1 MTTIE
6 IDRASLRTSVAV
18 SVRAPRVVRVA
29 LAGCGTVGAS
39 LVALIRRH
47 QALFESRHGV
57 RFELVRILVR
67 DTAKDRGVALPRH
80 LLTSSVDEFLLANAD
95 VVVEAIGGFDPA
107 ERVVRESLAAGRQ
120 VVTANKA
127 LIAAYGPALQALADA
142 HGGSLQFEAAVGGG
156 VPVVRTLRGELGGH
170 GVRTITG
177 ILNGTTNFLLTAL
190 ADGTRYADALTDA
203 QAKGFAEADPSRDLQ
218 GLDAADK
225 IRILAWL
232 AWGVDPSTLAVRVEP
247 LPADPE
253 PAARAAAARHG
264 VLKYLAGAVRGEDG
278 TARAW
283 VRPVIVPADHEFAR
297 VRDEENAVHIDS
309 DSLGVLRLQGRGA
322 GGNATASA
330 VLGDLLEAAR
340 AVPAAAAAAA

>member
-1 MTTIE
+1 MTAAIA
-6 IDRASLRTSVAV
+6 DRTVTRTPFTHAS
-18 SVRAPRVVRVA
+18 RAPRVVRVA

-39 LVALIRRH
+39 LVTLIRRQ
-47 QALFESRHGV
+47 QAQFEARHGV
-57 RFELVRILVR
+57 RFELARILVR
-67 DTAKDRGVALPRH
+67 DPAKDRGIAISRQLF
-80 LLTSSVDEFLLANAD
+80 TTSVDEFLATDAD
-95 VVVEAIGGFDPA
+95 VVVEVIGGFDPA
-107 ERVVRESLAAGRQ
+107 ERVVRGALAARRQ

-127 LIAAYGPALQALADA
+127 LIATHGPALQRQADA
-142 HGGSLQFEAAVGGG
+142 RGSSLNFEAAVGGG
-156 VPVVRTLRGELGGH
+156 VPVVRTLRGDLGGH

-190 ADGTRYADALTDA
+190 ADGVGYVDALADA

-232 AWGVDPSTLAVRVEP
+232 AWGVDPSEQQVLVEP
-247 LPADPE
+247 LPQNPE
-253 PAARAAAARHG
+253 PLARQAQQRQG
-264 VLKYLAGAVRGEDG
+264 VLKYLAGGVRGEDG
-278 TARAW
+278 AVRAW
-283 VRPVIVPADHEFAR
+283 VRPVIVPADHAFAR

-330 VLGDLLEAAR
+330 VLGDLLDAAR
-340 AVPAAAAAAA
+340 AVAAY